1 MPRDDVTVT
10 PDDKDWT
17 WVIEQRCPECGF
29 DASAI
34 TCTDV
39 SDMLRGAVGR
49 WHYVLTSRPDVRER
63 PSPEVWSP
71 LEYGCHVRDVF
82 RVYNGRVRR
91 MLDEDGPHYLNW
103 DQDQTA
109 LDDNYA
115 AQDPSAVA
123 EEVVIDGGQLAAL
136 FDSVKGERWQR
147 TGFRS
152 DGAAFTVD
160 TLSRYFI
167 HDILHHLVDVG
178 A

>member
-1 MPRDDVTVT
+1 MTIT

-17 WVIEQRCPECGF
+17 WVIEALCPECGF
-29 DASAI
+29 DASAVS
-34 TCTDV
+34 CVDV
-39 SDMLRGAVGR
+39 ADMLRMAVGR
-49 WHYVLTSRPDVRER
+49 WHHVLTSRADVRAR
-63 PSPEVWSP
+63 PRPDFWSP

-82 RVYNGRVRR
+82 RVYDGRVRR

-109 LDDNYA
+109 LDDDYA
-115 AQDPSAVA
+115 SQDPEVVA
-123 EEVVIDGGQLAAL
+123 EEVVIDGGRLAAL

-147 TGFRS
+147 TGYRS

-160 TLSRYFI
+160 TISRYFI
-167 HDILHHLVDVG
+167 HDILHHLKDVN

>member
-1 MPRDDVTVT
+1 MSIT

-17 WVIEQRCPECGF
+17 WVLEAECPECGF
-29 DASAI
+29 DASAVA
-34 TCTDV
+34 CVDV
-39 SDMLRGAVGR
+39 ADMLRMAVGR
-49 WHYVLTSRPDVRER
+49 WHYVLTARADVRTRPRPDF
-63 PSPEVWSP
+63 WSP

-109 LDDNYA
+109 RDDDYA
-115 AQDPSAVA
+115 SQDPEVVA

-147 TGFRS
+147 TGYRS

-160 TLSRYFI
+160 TISRYFI
-167 HDILHHLVDVG
+167 HDILHHLKDVN